1 MYYAYPHPQLDP
13 LTCDKARFPQSDIP
27 YMTLIDTLDTLHV
40 MGFDT
45 LFIEGVRQL
54 EWEYRRILIHRELK
68 DFDFDE
74 NVSVFETT
82 IRFLGGLESAHMF
95 LIDNATILEEYNRNH
110 PSNR

>member
-54 EWEYRRILIHRELK
+54 E
-68 DFDFDE
+68 
-74 NVSVFETT
+74 
-82 IRFLGGLESAHMF
+82 
-95 LIDNATILEEYNRNH
+95 
-110 PSNR
+110 